1 MGLFDKVS
9 QAGKNLASSTG
20 QAVGKAAVSVGSSAA
35 TTAKEQGELA
45 GLKAEI
51 TVIEKELDASYSMIG
66 KKYVDYVAVSGEMPG
81 IDVSDILKMMDP
93 KLERKQELQAKI
105 IELEKRIKEKDL
117 LRDKQAAEQEY
128 IAGKEKLDKA
138 LAMGVLDQSDYDQK
152 LAELAKKRDNFEIM
166 RKLDQQVQMGIIT
179 EEEKN
184 AKLYKLLN

>member
-51 TVIEKELDASYSMIG
+51 NVIEKELDASYSMIG

-184 AKLYKLLN
+184 AKLYELLN

>member
-51 TVIEKELDASYSMIG
+51 NVIEKELDASYSMIG

>member
-45 GLKAEI
+45 GLKSEI
-51 TVIEKELDASYSMIG
+51 NVIEQELDASYSMIG
-66 KKYVDYVAVSGEMPG
+66 KKYVDYVAASGEMPG

-184 AKLYKLLN
+184 AKLYELLN